1 MKKLTSVLVLATTIF
16 NTSCSYAGTSQSNQF
31 GGNMNMIN
39 LQDTKTWCLGRYIF
53 EASKDAH
60 FFLQRDEYDSF
71 KIETKKIGATK
82 QDFTT
87 AVEKTINDYKLRER
101 FIVDQSSEVYYDRA
115 LTKIIWAKLNPKA
128 AVTKVFAFV
137 LDDGT
142 LFAIEGSYSREYE
155 AKSKE
160 SIENLVQKLKY
171 RNNASVPTS
180 KGFCINNGFIK
191 DHGERY
197 KYADQT
203 LILNFTQFLS
213 VDIEIQT
220 ETIREYDGGLIARTT
235 KNLKED
241 GVLAGF
247 LTKVKT
253 IRKGKRIINGFA
265 GEEWI
270 TEAPMK
276 GKNGIDAVWEYPGIE
291 NNNLAP
297 VFYMSLTNGNDL
309 KTKTAS
315 ISNVEA
321 LKLYENILKSIKY
334 F

>member
-1 MKKLTSVLVLATTIF
+1 MKKLASVLVLATTIL

-31 GGNMNMIN
+31 GGNINMIN
-39 LQDTKTWCLGRYIF
+39 LQDTKTWCLGRYTF
-53 EASKDAH
+53 EASKDAQ
-60 FFLQRDEYDSF
+60 FFLQRDKYDSF

-82 QDFTT
+82 KDLESEIAKVIKEYTNYGS
-87 AVEKTINDYKLRER
+87 IL
-101 FIVDQSSEVYYDRA
+101 VDQTAEVYYDRA

-128 AVTKVFAFV
+128 ATTDVFAFV
-137 LDDGT
+137 LDGGT
-142 LFAIEGSYSREYE
+142 LFAIEGSYSPTYE

-171 RNNASVPTS
+171 RNNANVPTS

-191 DHGERY
+191 DNGERY
-197 KYADQT
+197 RYADQT

-241 GVLAGF
+241 GLLAGF

-276 GKNGIDAVWEYPGIE
+276 GRNGVDVVWEYPGIE

-297 VFYMSLTNGNDL
+297 VFYLSLTNGNDL

-315 ISNVEA
+315 ISNVEV

>member
-39 LQDTKTWCLGRYIF
+39 LQDTKTWCLGRYTF
-53 EASKDAH
+53 EASKDAQ

-71 KIETKKIGATK
+71 KIETKKLGATK
-82 QDFTT
+82 NDL
-87 AVEKTINDYKLRER
+87 EKEIAKIIKEYTNYGSIL
-101 FIVDQSSEVYYDRA
+101 VDQTAEVYHDRA
-115 LTKIIWAKLNPKA
+115 LTKIIWAKLSPKSP
-128 AVTKVFAFV
+128 TIEVFAFV
-137 LDDGT
+137 LDNGS
-142 LFAIEGSYSREYE
+142 LFKIEGSYSREYE

-171 RNNASVPTS
+171 RNNDSIPTS

-191 DHGERY
+191 DNGERY
-197 KYADQT
+197 RYADQT

-213 VDIEIQT
+213 VNIEIQT
-220 ETIREYDGGLIARTT
+220 ETIREFDGGLIARTT

-241 GVLAGF
+241 GLLAGF

-276 GKNGIDAVWEYPGIE
+276 GRNGVDVVWEYPGIE

-297 VFYMSLTNGNDL
+297 VFYLSLTNGNDL